1 MTSKRNYAYVCPIII
16 GVILILVGLLI
27 RIPGGALTTYE
38 ILDGEKTEYSIFDD
52 RYSAIDEYVGGDA
65 YNYIIGAALVA
76 GKIAGTMTTKTIYIV
91 GGALC
96 ICLGITLGL
105 LQKKEAVTENNTSGN
120 TENTVKVEEQVLDGK
135 TCPCCGHQAAQ
146 DARFCTNCG
155 KSFEIQ

>member
-65 YNYIIGAALVA
+65 YN
-76 GKIAGTMTTKTIYIV
+76 
-91 GGALC
+91 
-96 ICLGITLGL
+96 
-105 LQKKEAVTENNTSGN
+105 
-120 TENTVKVEEQVLDGK
+120 
-135 TCPCCGHQAAQ
+135 
-146 DARFCTNCG
+146 
-155 KSFEIQ
+155 